1 MTDPILTDIADLIP
15 TDTDTQADLIPDDES
30 ADTEPIL
37 TLFPL
42 DEITSLRDALQDQL
56 ATLTDFQAQIGELR
70 AMLKA
75 PAPPPSAIGNPA
87 QAPTLDAESVREMDV
102 NSIKRRL
109 DEVLGALKRG

>member
-1 MTDPILTDIADLIP
+1 MTDPILTDIPDTADII
-15 TDTDTQADLIPDDES
+15 ADDES
-30 ADTEPIL
+30 ADTEPIISP
-37 TLFPL
+37 FPL
-42 DEITSLRDALQDQL
+42 DEITSLREALQDQL
-56 ATLTDFQAQIGELR
+56 ATLIDFQAQIGELR

-87 QAPTLDAESVREMDV
+87 QAPTLDADAVRVMDL